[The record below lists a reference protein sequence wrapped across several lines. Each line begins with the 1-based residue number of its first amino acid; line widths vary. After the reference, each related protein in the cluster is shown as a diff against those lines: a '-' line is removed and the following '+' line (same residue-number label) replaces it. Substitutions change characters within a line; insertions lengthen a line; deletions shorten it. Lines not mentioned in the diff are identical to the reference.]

1 MTRIGRRKPVEARA
15 GMTWATRDAR
25 RIPRPGMAV
34 LDIPARKAVQ
44 QMTIIPTKEKL
55 TSSSIASWTDLQ
67 ILLPR
72 FSEQTL
78 LFTA

>member
-1 MTRIGRRKPVEARA
+1 
-15 GMTWATRDAR
+15 
-25 RIPRPGMAV
+25 MAV

-78 LFTA
+78 LFYRLERGGATRPKPPAACLG

>member
-1 MTRIGRRKPVEARA
+1 
-15 GMTWATRDAR
+15 
-25 RIPRPGMAV
+25 MAV

-67 ILLPR
+67 IPLPR

-78 LFTA
+78 LFTASSAAAQPVQSRRPPVWGEKAIP